1 MSNTF
6 SLRKLELAQP
16 WLEAALK
23 GDQKAFVQMAALS
36 LADEGSLKL
45 FIAGNKDILQPFI
58 DQAYD
63 MDPEA
68 VAALLSNFIAGSKRF
83 SLIVSG
89 LSVEEVNQLQSLKMK
104 TLKQSLG
111 LELLEN

>member
-1 MSNTF
+1 MKN
-6 SLRKLELAQP
+6 
-16 WLEAALK
+16 
-23 GDQKAFVQMAALS
+23 DNKAFVQMAAIS
-36 LADEGSLKL
+36 LADENSLKL

-63 MDPEA
+63 MDPEE
-68 VAALLSNFIAGSKRF
+68 VAKLLGFFIQGSKRF

-89 LSVEEVNQLQSLKMK
+89 LSAEEVNQIQAMKTK

-111 LELLEN
+111 LELQES